1 MTFSAV
7 LLRPE
12 SEAFQLPVAASTA
25 CSSHPSP
32 SPTLSLL
39 CTCPDAMPWKVC
51 IQRVSLN
58 LLAEGVVFLQ
68 LVK

>member
-1 MTFSAV
+1 MAFSAV

-32 SPTLSLL
+32 SPH
-39 CTCPDAMPWKVC
+39 PVP
-51 IQRVSLN
+51 
-58 LLAEGVVFLQ
+58 
-68 LVK
+68 LVHLP